1 MLEAPSPI
9 RTGAFLTVYPIKL
22 RVRFLFFIVKLLN
35 PNLDFFKEESTTK
48 KNVEEFSD
56 KEISD
61 SIDKREER
69 IKALKEVGKK
79 LGGWLNPKNCFKKK
93 EFKKEIRWI

>member
-1 MLEAPSPI
+1 MNI
-9 RTGAFLTVYPIKL
+9 NFLLKILIFLVLI
-22 RVRFLFFIVKLLN
+22 VISVVLFFIVKLLN

-79 LGGWLNPKNCFKKK
+79 LGGWLNQNLFNWIKI
-93 EFKKEIRWI
+93 KEI

>member
-1 MLEAPSPI
+1 MNI
-9 RTGAFLTVYPIKL
+9 NFLLKILIFLVLIIIS
-22 RVRFLFFIVKLLN
+22 VVLFFMIKLLN
-35 PNLDFFKEESTTK
+35 PNFNFSEEETTSK
-48 KNVEEFSD
+48 KKVEDFSD
-56 KEISD
+56 KQIND

-79 LGGWLNPKNCFKKK
+79 LGGWLNPNNCFKKK

>member
-1 MLEAPSPI
+1 MNI
-9 RTGAFLTVYPIKL
+9 DFLLKILIFLVLIIIS
-22 RVRFLFFIVKLLN
+22 VVLFFIVKLLN
-35 PNLDFFKEESTTK
+35 PNFDLFKEESIPK

-61 SIDKREER
+61 SIEKREER

-79 LGGWLNPKNCFKKK
+79 LGG
-93 EFKKEIRWI
+93 

>member
-1 MLEAPSPI
+1 MNI
-9 RTGAFLTVYPIKL
+9 NFLLKILIFLVLI
-22 RVRFLFFIVKLLN
+22 VISVVLFFIVKLLN

-79 LGGWLNPKNCFKKK
+79 LGGWLT
-93 EFKKEIRWI
+93 

>member
-1 MLEAPSPI
+1 MNI
-9 RTGAFLTVYPIKL
+9 NFLLKILIFLVLI
-22 RVRFLFFIVKLLN
+22 VISVVLFFIVKLLN

-79 LGGWLNPKNCFKKK
+79 LGG
-93 EFKKEIRWI
+93 